1 MRARAGGQRPP
12 AHRGNV
18 VRTAQP
24 APSARPRR
32 SAAAR
37 ARIRHAHPA
46 EGQAMSRDHI
56 TDEAWFG
63 PGGPGEREPGA
74 QGKPAR
80 PRDPARRIA
89 EQGEPNPLDGWVADI
104 IWDPCRP

>member
-1 MRARAGGQRPP
+1 
-12 AHRGNV
+12 
-18 VRTAQP
+18 
-24 APSARPRR
+24 
-32 SAAAR
+32 
-37 ARIRHAHPA
+37 
-46 EGQAMSRDHI
+46 MSRDHI

-89 EQGEPNPLDGWVADI
+89 EQGEPKPLDGWVADI
-104 IWDPCRP
+104 IW